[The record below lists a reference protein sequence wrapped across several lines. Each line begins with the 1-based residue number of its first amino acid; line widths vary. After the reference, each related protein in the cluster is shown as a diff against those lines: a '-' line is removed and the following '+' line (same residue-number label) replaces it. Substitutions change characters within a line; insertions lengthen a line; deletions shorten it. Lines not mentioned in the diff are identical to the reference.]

1 MEISSVPEGRPRRV
15 LVADDEPHIRRVLT
29 TLLEAHGFLV
39 DTAQDGVAALELLN
53 SPTEYSVILLDL
65 TMPGATGIEVLTQ
78 LANIEHR
85 EGVPALVLTA
95 KGQDADRELAF
106 SLGARDFIT
115 KPFSPK
121 KLIARIETF
130 FTP

>member
-1 MEISSVPEGRPRRV
+1 MGISPTPEAPVRRV

-29 TLLEAHGFLV
+29 TLLEAHGFEV
-39 DTAQDGVAALELLN
+39 DTARDGLEALELLR
-53 SPTEYSVILLDL
+53 SATEYSVILLDL
-65 TMPGATGIEVLTQ
+65 TMPGATGMEVLEN
-78 LANIEHR
+78 LAKLEHR
-85 EGVPALVLTA
+85 KDIPALVLTA

-106 SLGARDFIT
+106 NLGARDFIT

>member
-1 MEISSVPEGRPRRV
+1 MGISPTPEAPVRRV

-29 TLLEAHGFLV
+29 TLLEAHGFRV
-39 DTAQDGVAALELLN
+39 DTARDGLEALELLR
-53 SPTEYSVILLDL
+53 SATEYSVILLDL
-65 TMPGATGIEVLTQ
+65 TMPGATGMEVLEN
-78 LANIEHR
+78 LAKLEHR
-85 EGVPALVLTA
+85 KGIPALVLTA
-95 KGQDADRELAF
+95 RGQDADRELAF
-106 SLGARDFIT
+106 NLGARDFIT

>member
-1 MEISSVPEGRPRRV
+1 MGISPVSEAPIRRV

-29 TLLEAHGFLV
+29 TLLEAHGFQV
-39 DTAQDGVAALELLN
+39 DAACDGLAALELLR
-53 SPTEYSVILLDL
+53 SQTEYSVILLDL
-65 TMPGATGIEVLTQ
+65 TMPGATGIEVLEN
-78 LANIEHR
+78 LAKLEHR
-85 EGVPALVLTA
+85 KDIPALVLTA

-106 SLGARDFIT
+106 NLGARDFIT

-130 FTP
+130 FAP

>member
-1 MEISSVPEGRPRRV
+1 MGISPVSETPVRRV

-29 TLLEAHGFLV
+29 TLLEAHGFQV
-39 DTAQDGVAALELLN
+39 DTACDGLAALELLR
-53 SPTEYSVILLDL
+53 SQTEYSVILLDL
-65 TMPGATGIEVLTQ
+65 TMPGATGIEVLEN
-78 LANIEHR
+78 LAKLEHR
-85 EGVPALVLTA
+85 KNIPALVLTA

-106 SLGARDFIT
+106 NLGARDFIT

-130 FTP
+130 FAP

>member
-1 MEISSVPEGRPRRV
+1 MEISPVPEDPVRRV

-29 TLLEAHGFLV
+29 TLLEAHGFRV
-39 DTAQDGVAALELLN
+39 DTAHDGLAALELLN
-53 SPTEYSVILLDL
+53 SPTKYSVILLDL
-65 TMPGATGIEVLTQ
+65 TMPGATGMQVLRE
-78 LANIEHR
+78 LAKIEHR
-85 EGVPALVLTA
+85 KGVPALVLTA

-106 SLGARDFIT
+106 ELGARDFIT

-130 FTP
+130 FAP

>member
-1 MEISSVPEGRPRRV
+1 MGNSPTPEAPVRRV

-29 TLLEAHGFLV
+29 TLLEAHGFRV
-39 DTAQDGVAALELLN
+39 DTARDGLEALELLR
-53 SPTEYSVILLDL
+53 SAREYSVIILDL
-65 TMPGATGIEVLTQ
+65 TMPGATGMEVLEN
-78 LANIEHR
+78 LAKLEHR
-85 EGVPALVLTA
+85 KDIPALVLTA

-106 SLGARDFIT
+106 NLGARDFIT

>member
-1 MEISSVPEGRPRRV
+1 MGISPTPEAPVRRV

-29 TLLEAHGFLV
+29 TLLEAHGFEV
-39 DTAQDGVAALELLN
+39 DTARDGLEALELLR
-53 SPTEYSVILLDL
+53 SATEYSVILLDL
-65 TMPGATGIEVLTQ
+65 TMPGATGMEVLEN
-78 LANIEHR
+78 LAKLEHR
-85 EGVPALVLTA
+85 KDIPALVLTA

-106 SLGARDFIT
+106 NLGARDFIT

-130 FTP
+130 FAP